1 MTIWTQLIPV
11 LEKQTTKQLRQRY
24 AQLFGEATNA
34 NNRVWLLRRI
44 AWRLQAQSEGGL
56 SERAKNRA
64 MELAND
70 ADLRLSPPT
79 LRRPKTACPKPI
91 AAIAPSAD
99 RRLPVPGTL
108 LCRPYKGKQVRV
120 KVLDQGIEYEGRL
133 FPSLSAVAKAI
144 TGSHT
149 NGYLFFRL
157 GQYQGARS

>member
-1 MTIWTQLIPV
+1 MILWNQLLPT
-11 LEKQTTKQLRQRY
+11 LEKLTTKQLRLRY
-24 AQLFGEATNA
+24 AQLFGETTNA

-44 AWRLQAQSEGGL
+44 AWRLQAQAEGGL
-56 SERAKNRA
+56 SERAKKRA
-64 MELAND
+64 LELAND

-79 LRRPKTACPKPI
+79 PRRPRKARAEPI
-91 AAIAPSAD
+91 VATVPGVD

-157 GQYQGARS
+157 GQYQETRS